1 MVSAW
6 CELVGRRP
14 GKKVVNRRVGESESG
29 STPAQELIAG
39 PIIPVSNSHSPP
51 TEASTPNK
59 KHGNAEN
66 NNQGGSPHADEGRGV
81 QHPILKS
88 TDKINN
94 TTSLEHIDSTGA
106 SPVLNESADPHV
118 NKSDNKA
125 DHNNKAENTPDL
137 SENQNVSSISI
148 MSDSS
153 ELTNNNNNVSSSNS
167 HHSNN
172 TSTNSS
178 SSRSSPVSMSS
189 SDGSQSEPAS
199 PDQEDTVRPTENY
212 SDVLRHEGPW
222 LDDPATR
229 KKKRYAERKMLRE
242 RDEMSP
248 RHKSLHEYALKG
260 LYANTRQSQQH
271 SPRGPHGRIL
281 KGRPRAI
288 GVEIYLNNI
297 GCEDSE
303 TDDNIITAVRSYAK
317 QKDNIRIMAARV
329 IHNKVCQD
337 IVGCKMTVPEAQV
350 NKVLEPT
357 FWPKHMECR
366 RWEKNKVSRRQAVRW
381 RDHNDNERQYEQY
394 HTREA
399 THNDQREYRDYDA
412 DYHSYHRDHH
422 DWRDSNET
430 IMNIIIIIDM
440 KTMITIIEP
449 TRVKTMQEKML
460 GEKLAIHLCK

>member
-1 MVSAW
+1 M
-6 CELVGRRP
+6 
-14 GKKVVNRRVGESESG
+14 
-29 STPAQELIAG
+29 
-39 PIIPVSNSHSPP
+39 IPVSNSHSPP

-66 NNQGGSPHADEGRGV
+66 NNQGGSPHANEGRGI
-81 QHPILKS
+81 QHPILES
-88 TDKINN
+88 TDKMNN

-106 SPVLNESADPHV
+106 SSVLNESADPHV

-137 SENQNVSSISI
+137 SEKQNVSSISI

-172 TSTNSS
+172 SSTNSS

-189 SDGSQSEPAS
+189 SDGSQSEASS

-229 KKKRYAERKMLRE
+229 KKKRYAERKMLCE

-248 RHKSLHEYALKG
+248 RQKSLHEYALKG
-260 LYANTRQSQQH
+260 LYANSRRSQQH

-303 TDDNIITAVRSYAK
+303 MMTISLQLSDRTLSREIIS
-317 QKDNIRIMAARV
+317 
-329 IHNKVCQD
+329 
-337 IVGCKMTVPEAQV
+337 E
-350 NKVLEPT
+350 
-357 FWPKHMECR
+357 
-366 RWEKNKVSRRQAVRW
+366 
-381 RDHNDNERQYEQY
+381 
-394 HTREA
+394 
-399 THNDQREYRDYDA
+399 
-412 DYHSYHRDHH
+412 
-422 DWRDSNET
+422 
-430 IMNIIIIIDM
+430 
-440 KTMITIIEP
+440 
-449 TRVKTMQEKML
+449 
-460 GEKLAIHLCK
+460 